1 MKLRIN
7 PFRTDFPRLTPLWI
21 SVFVDILGFS
31 ILIPF
36 LPFFGQQFGA
46 PAWKIGLLLS
56 TNALFSF
63 FSGPIWGSLSDRYG
77 RKPMLLISQV
87 GTLVGFLIMA
97 FSNTLTMMFVS
108 RIVDGIFG
116 GNYPI
121 AKAIVGD
128 VVPARQRSE
137 QMSNIGVAH
146 VLSSLIGPGLGG
158 LLSGW
163 GILAPGLMAA
173 TMTLGAILTTLFF
186 LEESHPLLIGD
197 ATAGGREIGKTYG
210 LGDALTKQPLPAGAA
225 AAQRHMPLSIRR
237 RAVWSNPA
245 ARYLLIQW
253 GFHTLSFMVYMSSIS
268 LFGSLKLGLDAGGMG
283 QLLMLAGIVRVFIRF
298 VVFVP
303 LRRKIG
309 DRKTSLLGLGLF
321 VPVYIALGMVEN
333 QVQFGL
339 ILCLVSFG
347 AACSRGILNSFLSRS
362 VKPWEQGTAMGL
374 SASLDS
380 FAQITG
386 PLVGGLVLGSMPIW
400 VYGAVAAC
408 CAFGAFVMAWRPL
421 LFQDHVQPVLTA

>member
-1 MKLRIN
+1 M
-7 PFRTDFPRLTPLWI
+7 
-21 SVFVDILGFS
+21 
-31 ILIPF
+31 
-36 LPFFGQQFGA
+36 
-46 PAWKIGLLLS
+46 LLL
-56 TNALFSF
+56 
-63 FSGPIWGSLSDRYG
+63 
-77 RKPMLLISQV
+77 SQV
-87 GTLVGFLIMA
+87 GTLAGFLIMA
-97 FSNTLTMMFVS
+97 FSNSLTMMFVS

-128 VVPARQRSE
+128 VVPAKQRSE

-163 GILAPGLMAA
+163 GIVAPGLLAA
-173 TMTLGAILTTLFF
+173 AMTTITILITFFF
-186 LEESHPLLIGD
+186 LEESNPLII
-197 ATAGGREIGKTYG
+197 AARQETVAPE
-210 LGDALTKQPLPAGAA
+210 AA
-225 AAQRHMPLSIRR
+225 AAKSRRPVVRR
-237 RAVWSNPA
+237 RHVWENPM

-253 GFHTLSFMVYMSSIS
+253 GFHTLSFMIYITGIS
-268 LFGSLKLGLDAGGMG
+268 LFANLKLGLDAGQMG
-283 QLLMLAGIVRVFIRF
+283 RLLMMAGVVRVFIRF

-303 LRRKIG
+303 LRRKLG

-321 VPVYIALGMVEN
+321 VPTYLLMGFVQN
-333 QVQFGL
+333 QLQFAVV
-339 ILCLVSFG
+339 LCLVSFG

-386 PLVGGLVLGSMPIW
+386 PLVAGVVLDNMPLW
-400 VYGAVAAC
+400 VYGGLTAC
-408 CAFGAFVMAWRPL
+408 FALGAFVMAWRRL
-421 LFQDHVQPVLTA
+421 AFQPDQGDSLRSTVTAITPEMG